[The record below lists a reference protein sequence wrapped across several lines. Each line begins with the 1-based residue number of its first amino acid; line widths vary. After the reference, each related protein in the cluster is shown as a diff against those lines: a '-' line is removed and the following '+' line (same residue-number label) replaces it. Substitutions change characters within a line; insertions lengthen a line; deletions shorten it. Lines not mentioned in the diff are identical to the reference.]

1 MFGDDRERQRR
12 HPAGILAE
20 DKATLSVGN
29 RVLGAML
36 SSGLSRV
43 AFTTNFDSIVQKGSN
58 SQYAVTWPPH
68 IVIAGPPGRAVGP
81 PEDKL

>member
-1 MFGDDRERQRR
+1 VIGVYFEKIFGDDKERQRR
-12 HPAGILAE
+12 YLAGSFAE

-43 AFTTNFDSIVQKGSN
+43 SFTTKIGRPTPRERQLN
-58 SQYAVTWPPH
+58 STSE
-68 IVIAGPPGRAVGP
+68 IRA
-81 PEDKL
+81 